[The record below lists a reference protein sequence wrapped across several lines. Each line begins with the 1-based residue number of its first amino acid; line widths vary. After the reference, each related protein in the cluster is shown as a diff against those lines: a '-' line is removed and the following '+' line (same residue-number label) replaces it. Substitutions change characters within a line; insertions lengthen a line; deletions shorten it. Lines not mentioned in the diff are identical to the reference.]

1 MVPVGIVDFPSR
13 RSAMRTGLSVA
24 VAGVG
29 IMLAAA
35 PLLAHHAFAAEFDIQ
50 QSVTLRG
57 TVTKMEWTN
66 PHSWIVMDVKGADG
80 AVTSWAIECGPPNNL
95 LRRGFNKETIPPGTE
110 IVVEGYRA
118 KDGRPA
124 ANGRDVTFANGKK
137 VFVGSGTPGAP
148 ADAAAPY

>member
-1 MVPVGIVDFPSR
+1 MPVRIVEFPAWR
-13 RSAMRTGLSVA
+13 NAMRTGLSLA

-29 IMLAAA
+29 IMLAGA
-35 PLLAHHAFAAEFDIQ
+35 PLLAHHAFAAEFDIK

-110 IVVEGYRA
+110 IVVEGFRA

-148 ADAAAPY
+148 ADAATPY

>member
-1 MVPVGIVDFPSR
+1 MVPVRIVGFPGR
-13 RSAMRTGLSVA
+13 RNAMRTWLSVA

-35 PLLAHHAFAAEFDIQ
+35 PVMAHHAFAAEFDIK
-50 QSVTLRG
+50 QSVTLKG

-66 PHSWIVMDVKGADG
+66 PHSWIVMDVKGTDG

-137 VFVGSGTPGAP
+137 VFVGSGTPVAA
-148 ADAAAPY
+148 ADATAPY